1 MGSFFSLLDRLF
13 SDAIELLY
21 RIGALALAAAMAY
34 QSYDAFRSAFTGT
47 ESKAAA
53 PGGDPKAFSTR
64 AWSVTWGVI
73 SLSVALVA
81 LLYAGH

>member
-21 RIGALALAAAMAY
+21 RIGALAVAGAMAY

-47 ESKAAA
+47 EPKASA
-53 PGGDPKAFSTR
+53 PAGDPKTFSTR
-64 AWSVTWGVI
+64 LGGVTWGII
-73 SLSVALVA
+73 SLGVALVA
-81 LLYAGH
+81 LLYAVH